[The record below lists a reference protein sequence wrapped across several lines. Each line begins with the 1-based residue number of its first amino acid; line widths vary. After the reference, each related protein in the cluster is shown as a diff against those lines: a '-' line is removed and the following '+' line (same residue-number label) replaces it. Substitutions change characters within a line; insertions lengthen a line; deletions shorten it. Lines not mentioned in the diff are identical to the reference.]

1 MDTDISAE
9 IAKLRASTRAEIL
22 GIWQKLFKKTAPS
35 GIRRELLVPFLAYR
49 MQEQVFGALKPS
61 TLTELRRIARGLEKT
76 NGSNRRRNPPR
87 AKTGTRFIRQ
97 WHGETHEVS
106 VAESGY
112 EYRGIT
118 YRSLSKIARDIT
130 GSRWSGPVFFGQKNT
145 GPIQDEDHDR

>member
-9 IAKLRASTRAEIL
+9 IAKLRASTRAKIL
-22 GIWQKLFKKTAPS
+22 GIWQKLFKRTAPS

-49 MQEQVFGALKPS
+49 MQEQILGGLKPS
-61 TLTELRRIARGLEKT
+61 TLTELRRIARGLEKA
-76 NGSNRRRNPPR
+76 NGSTKRRIRSR

-97 WHGETHEVS
+97 WHGEIHEVS

-130 GSRWSGPVFFGQKNT
+130 GTRWSGPVFFGITNA
-145 GPIQDEDHDR
+145 GAIQDEDHDR